1 MALTFREPTPA
12 DYDALIAMLVASFE
26 PISWYRR
33 LDATLGPLNGRT
45 WDQRFEDRVRDG
57 LKTQTAWIG
66 EDEGE
71 IQTYTA
77 GSYDER
83 SRAAFL
89 DLLAV
94 SPDAQGK
101 GLGREALREF
111 ERRMQQ
117 RGALYLHLDCLT
129 YNEAGNRLYESEG
142 FFEAARQI
150 RWFKK
155 I

>member
-1 MALTFREPTPA
+1 MPLNFREPTPA

-45 WDQRFEDRVRDG
+45 WDKRFEDRVRDG

-66 EDEGE
+66 EDGGA
-71 IQTYTA
+71 ILTYTA

-89 DLLAV
+89 V
-94 SPDAQGK
+94 S
-101 GLGREALREF
+101 R
-111 ERRMQQ
+111 
-117 RGALYLHLDCLT
+117 
-129 YNEAGNRLYESEG
+129 S
-142 FFEAARQI
+142 
-150 RWFKK
+150 
-155 I
+155 